1 VQTLERIDW
10 PQIEELLG
18 RDEFF
23 WLDVVAPSMSD
34 IDELAGR
41 LSWHPLAV
49 EDVKEFHQ
57 RPKLDVYRSHALMV
71 FYGIHD
77 SELIEVHVFV
87 SGSWLVTV
95 RHDGCAHLDQRRN
108 DVDAAPPDTE
118 EDVVYRV
125 LDALTDSFFPCVHE
139 AQETLERLEDEIV
152 TTPDEQQLG
161 RVLKLRR
168 HIGPMHRVADE
179 QRDMFLNVRDVLDRL
194 PGLETSD
201 EAEAAFSDISDHL
214 RKLADQLEVLRE
226 RLIGALQLYS
236 SMSDNRLNRVTERLT
251 LVATVFLPL
260 TFTVG
265 FFGQN
270 FGWLVRHV
278 NTFGDFML
286 WGVLVGELIPIALL
300 YVLFRRAGWLN
311 RPVVSPRLR
320 KRPQQD

>member
-1 VQTLERIDW
+1 VQTLERIDRG
-10 PQIEELLG
+10 QIEDLLA

-23 WLDVVAPSMSD
+23 WLDLHRPSEADLDEVARM
-34 IDELAGR
+34 LR
-41 LSWHPLAV
+41 WHRLAV

-57 RPKLDVYRSHALMV
+57 RPKLDVYRDHALLV
-71 FYGIHD
+71 FYGVHD
-77 SELIEVHVFV
+77 AALVEVQVFV
-87 SGSWLVTV
+87 SGHWIVTV
-95 RHDGCAHLDQRRN
+95 RHGGCAHLEQRR
-108 DVDAAPPDTE
+108 DEVAAREPESE
-118 EDVVYRV
+118 EEVVYRV

-139 AQETLERLEDEIV
+139 AQEALEHLEDQIV
-152 TTPDEQQLG
+152 TAPDEKQLAS
-161 RVLKLRR
+161 VLKLRR
-168 HIGPMHRVADE
+168 QVGPMHRVAED
-179 QRDMFLNVRDVLDRL
+179 QRDIFLNVRDVVDCL
-194 PGLETSD
+194 PGLETSE
-201 EAEAAFSDISDHL
+201 EAEASFNDISDHL
-214 RKLADQLEVLRE
+214 RKIADHLEALRE

-278 NTFGDFML
+278 NTFGDFLL
-286 WGVLVGELIPIALL
+286 WGVLVGEIIPIALL

-320 KRPQQD
+320 KQTEQD